1 MMKST
6 VHAGFIDARGG
17 QRLQM
22 TVVELTDSGL
32 TARLSTRGGIVL
44 GLWWER
50 NGARLPLL
58 REAPS
63 DEADARS
70 SGCYPLV
77 PFGNRVKGNRF
88 TFRGKD
94 YVFEPNTPWDPHYLH
109 GEGWQSE
116 WAVLSQSGSEAEI
129 GFSHAGHGTPYA
141 YEARQR
147 FAIHDG
153 CFDMHLDVRNL
164 GPEALPFG
172 LGWHP
177 YFPMTSAATLKAPA
191 RRFWTEVEGW
201 LPGEA
206 ADIPGD
212 LNFATARGLPYRWV
226 NNGFEGWDGVAE
238 IVWPEHDTRL
248 HLMADQQLRHYFIFI
263 SDAGFDPGFQRDYFC
278 FEPMSHL
285 ANGHNLPDL
294 GDLTLL
300 EPGEAMS
307 VSLQLRPEAI
317 A

>member
-1 MMKST
+1 
-6 VHAGFIDARGG
+6 
-17 QRLQM
+17 M
-22 TVVELTDSGL
+22 TVVELTGSSL

-50 NGARLPLL
+50 NGMRLPLL
-58 REAPS
+58 REARS
-63 DEADARS
+63 DDADALS
-70 SGCYPLV
+70 SACYPLV
-77 PFGNRVKGNRF
+77 PFGNRVMGNRF

-94 YVFEPNTPWDPHYLH
+94 YVLKPNTDWDSHYLH

-116 WAVLSQSGSEAEI
+116 WAVLSRSGSEVEF
-129 GFSHAGHGTPYA
+129 GFSHEGDGTPYV
-141 YEARQR
+141 YEVRQR
-147 FAIHDG
+147 FAIRDDR
-153 CFDMHLDVRNL
+153 FDMHLHVRNL
-164 GPEALPFG
+164 GAEALPFG

-177 YFPMTSAATLKAPA
+177 YFPMTPATTLKAPA

-212 LNFATARGLPYRWV
+212 LDFATARGLPHRWV
-226 NNGFEGWDGVAE
+226 NNGFEGWNGVAE
-238 IVWPEHDTRL
+238 IAWPEHDARL
-248 HLMADQQLRHYFIFI
+248 HLTADRRLKHYFIFI

-285 ANGHNLPDL
+285 ANGQNLPDL
-294 GDLTLL
+294 GDLTVL
-300 EPGEAMS
+300 EPGEAMTAG
-307 VSLQLRPEAI
+307 LQLRPETI